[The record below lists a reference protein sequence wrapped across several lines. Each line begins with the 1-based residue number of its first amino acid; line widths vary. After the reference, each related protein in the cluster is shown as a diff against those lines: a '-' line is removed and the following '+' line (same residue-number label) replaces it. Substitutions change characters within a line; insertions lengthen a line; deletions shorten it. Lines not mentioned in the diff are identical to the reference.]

1 MERCRHGLQRAA
13 AFAFRTGLAS
23 MGPAVSTGNERLALV
38 DCSGDVSFTLSG
50 ASIVRA
56 LRFGVLRFLDIVFF

>member
-1 MERCRHGLQRAA
+1 
-13 AFAFRTGLAS
+13 